1 MESPQRVSG
10 SAVERSTPPPP
21 RVSVVS
27 DGGSPTTL
35 VQVSFL
41 LLLGSRAL
49 VSGFCIQCFAAHIL
63 YPTWCHSNKQQSTS
77 EPIIPGTHGTSL
89 FSSLGRHS
97 RAPTPQT
104 QHDRDSHPR
113 SLRRKRTGLSPVVH
127 TLACPYPHR
136 LLRVLDHP
144 SSHSSTVSLHSVVSI
159 PAKSPSHTHRS
170 LPLPHLSV
178 VRPIRAILQNA
189 HATRKGHRRGYAV
202 VSVRHCTCV
211 CVPRY
216 LTLHTS
222 LTCIYSHPHAN
233 CTCMPSYDSLH
244 IPRRD
249 CVVASALADH
259 LCLCSDRDG

>member
-170 LPLPHLSV
+170 LPLPHLSIAQLIHPML
-178 VRPIRAILQNA
+178 R
-189 HATRKGHRRGYAV
+189 YAV
-202 VSVRHCTCV
+202 AANARKRRRCAVDSVRHIVYVRMYGAIFLRT
-211 CVPRY
+211 VPRRR
-216 LTLHTS
+216 LGHAPVTILAACPTMPPFTL
-222 LTCIYSHPHAN
+222 LFAGILGRC
-233 CTCMPSYDSLH
+233 
-244 IPRRD
+244 
-249 CVVASALADH
+249 CVAV
-259 LCLCSDRDG
+259 